1 MNEKE
6 ELLAKIDR
14 LEENLKKLKSL
25 AEMDREEL
33 LDDFRN
39 IEASK
44 HLLQTSIEIMIDI
57 SNMLIARRRLG
68 QADTN
73 AEAFIIL
80 AQNDIISQENQE
92 KYAVMARFRNR
103 VVHMYDSVNETE
115 IYDILK
121 NNLEDFRLFIKEIME
136 LIAEK

>member
-115 IYDILK
+115 IYDILN
-121 NNLEDFRLFIKEIME
+121 NNLGDFRLFIKEIME
-136 LIAEK
+136 LIAES

>member
-115 IYDILK
+115 IYDILN
-121 NNLEDFRLFIKEIME
+121 NNLGDFRLFIKEIME

>member
-57 SNMLIARRRLG
+57 ANMLIARRRLG

-115 IYDILK
+115 IYDILN
-121 NNLEDFRLFIKEIME
+121 NNLGDFRLFIKEIME
-136 LIAEK
+136 LIAES

>member
-14 LEENLKKLKSL
+14 LEENLNKLKSL

-92 KYAVMARFRNR
+92 KYTVMASFRNR
-103 VVHMYDSVNETE
+103 VVHMYDSVNEKE
-115 IYDILK
+115 IYDILN
-121 NNLEDFRLFIKEIME
+121 NNLEDFRLFIKEVLE
-136 LIAEK
+136 LTAEK

>member
-14 LEENLKKLKSL
+14 LEENLNKLKSL

-115 IYDILK
+115 IYDILN
-121 NNLEDFRLFIKEIME
+121 NNLEDFRLFIKEVLE
-136 LIAEK
+136 LTAEK